1 MDYITKP
8 LQFEE
13 IHARVETHLNLRRM
27 QIHLEELVNE
37 KVRELTESEN
47 RFRTLHNATF
57 SGICIHDK
65 GIILDC
71 NQGLIDLTGYTR
83 EELIGMSGVDLIAPE
98 WRARVMER
106 NVSSEFD
113 QLFEV
118 KGLRKNETTYHLGV
132 QSRNIPYKGRTV
144 LITELRDIS
153 KHKQA
158 EENLRLANE
167 TLEQRVLQRTLELEK
182 AHAQMIVQEKMA
194 SIGHLAAGIA
204 HELNNPLCF
213 IAADI
218 NALSEYLEDIIDVL
232 QAYRQWT
239 ATIQNKIEFL
249 PETLSLQN
257 KEAEVELDYILD
269 DIPILLKETR
279 SGFERINRIIQS
291 LCSFSQVNRNADLTN
306 IQHQHRY

>member
-1 MDYITKP
+1 VDYITKP

-13 IHARVETHLNLRRM
+13 IHARVETHLNQRRM
-27 QIHLEELVNE
+27 QIHLEEMVNE

-65 GIILDC
+65 
-71 NQGLIDLTGYTR
+71 R
-83 EELIGMSGVDLIAPE
+83 
-98 WRARVMER
+98 
-106 NVSSEFD
+106 
-113 QLFEV
+113 
-118 KGLRKNETTYHLGV
+118 
-132 QSRNIPYKGRTV
+132 
-144 LITELRDIS
+144 
-153 KHKQA
+153 KQA

-182 AHAQMIVQEKMA
+182 AHTQMIIQEKMA
-194 SIGHLAAGIA
+194 SIGHLVAGIS

-306 IQHQHRY
+306 VQHQHRY